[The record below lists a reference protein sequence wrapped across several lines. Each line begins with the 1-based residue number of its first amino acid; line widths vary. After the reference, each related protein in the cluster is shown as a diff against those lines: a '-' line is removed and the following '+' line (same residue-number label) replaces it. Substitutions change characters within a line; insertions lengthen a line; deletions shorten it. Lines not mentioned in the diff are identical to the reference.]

1 MSLTARAAVAVL
13 LAVCFYGLALSLAG
27 GLLWLAWA
35 DATMGRRVHPK
46 LIIVCVFAAGV
57 IVWSVFPRIDRF
69 EAPGVLLEPRAH
81 PRFFAVLERVCQKVG
96 QPMPSEVYLVNEV
109 NAFVAER
116 GGWMGLGSRRVMGVG
131 LPLLG
136 GLDEAEL
143 QSVIAHELGHFVGG
157 DTKLGPWIH
166 KTRMAMARAVENL
179 SNTGSLLTY
188 PFVWY
193 TKFFLRITQAISRAQ
208 EYAAD
213 RVAATVAGVA
223 ATASALG
230 KVESLAMLHDAFL
243 HIELSPVVAK
253 GHAVPLDGGFR
264 QFLGSSIAR
273 KLEAI
278 ERPEHEPDPF
288 DSHPPTRER
297 VAALRRLDPSA
308 PSDPRDASAPRASS
322 LLDALPGL
330 EVQLLEHVT
339 GERLATAAWDDV
351 GHLVYAADWRETAAR
366 VALPSTAL
374 AALRGLRADA
384 ARLGDGEEHRGL
396 DVLTASVG
404 VVLVARGFHVEA
416 LPGEP
421 LVLRRGDDAFDL
433 RARLAALVDDAAEAD
448 WRAWVARAGL
458 DDVVVGAAAT

>member
-1 MSLTARAAVAVL
+1 MSLTVRAAVAVL

-46 LIIVCVFAAGV
+46 LILFSVVAAGV
-57 IVWSVFPRIDRF
+57 ILWSVLPRIDRF
-69 EAPGVLLEPRAH
+69 EAPGVLLDRRAH
-81 PRFFAVLERVCQKVG
+81 PRFFAVLERVCAQVG

-136 GLDEAEL
+136 GLDEEEL
-143 QSVIAHELGHFVGG
+143 RSVIAHELGHFVGG

-188 PFVWY
+188 PFIWY

-213 RVAATVAGVA
+213 RVAATVAGVS

-243 HIELSPVVAK
+243 HIELSPVVAR

-273 KLEAI
+273 KLEAL
-278 ERPEHEPDPF
+278 ERPEHSPDPF
-288 DSHPPTRER
+288 DSHPPTRDR
-297 VAALRRLDPSA
+297 VAALRKLDPTA
-308 PSDPRDASAPRASS
+308 PTAPRDPATPRASG
-322 LLDALPGL
+322 LLDALPAL

-339 GERLATAAWDDV
+339 GERLAAAAWDDV
-351 GHLVYAADWRETAAR
+351 GRLVYVADWRETASKA
-366 VALPSTAL
+366 AITPTPL
-374 AALRGLRADA
+374 AALRTLRADA
-384 ARLGDGEEHRGL
+384 ARIGDGEEHRGL
-396 DVLTASVG
+396 DVLTANVG
-404 VVLVARGFHVEA
+404 VALVARGFRIEA

-421 LVLRRGDDAFDL
+421 LVVRRGDDAFDL

-448 WRAWVARAGL
+448 WRAWVTQAGL
-458 DDVVVGAAAT
+458 DEVVVGGAA